1 MNNFSQSCQIHL
13 IDKSL
18 RFFLRLIKHA
28 QIPRIILDSFNLHH
42 IFLAEYNLFS
52 KVLSFS
58 PDFSTKLISLRFP
71 FLTFFQP
78 PDISIVT
85 FFRDYSMCFVT
96 FFRVERQVGLPRPL
110 NGSLQHFGYCFFHFF
125 CIYRLCNMLIHTDR
139 NCFSSIFFKGIR
151 CHSYDWNLCLFF
163 I

>member
-28 QIPRIILDSFNLHH
+28 QIPRIILDSFILHH
-42 IFLAEYNLFS
+42 IFLAEDKTNGDGVS
-52 KVLSFS
+52 G
-58 PDFSTKLISLRFP
+58 
-71 FLTFFQP
+71 
-78 PDISIVT
+78 
-85 FFRDYSMCFVT
+85 FFRFAKKATNPV
-96 FFRVERQVGLPRPL
+96 PI
-110 NGSLQHFGYCFFHFF
+110 GSLQHFGYCFFHFF
-125 CIYRLCNMLIHTDR
+125 CIYRLCDMLIHTDR